1 MAKATL
7 IELEIPQ
14 GRKAFPVEQADALLR
29 MKFNGGWKLPEN
41 SEWTWCAEKGFEK
54 KAPKAP
60 KTPKG
65 SNDGAN
71 GSDGANGQAAE

>member
-29 MKFNGGWKLPEN
+29 MKFNGGWKLPED
-41 SEWTWCAEKGFEK
+41 SEWTWTPEKGFEK
-54 KAPKAP
+54 KATKAV
-60 KTPKG
+60 KG
-65 SNDGAN
+65 SMGGAKLQ
-71 GSDGANGQAAE
+71 GAE

>member
-1 MAKATL
+1 MAKETK

-29 MKFNGGWKLPEN
+29 MKFNGGWKLPED

-54 KAPKAP
+54 RKAESGKRKA
-60 KTPKG
+60 
-65 SNDGAN
+65 DA
-71 GSDGANGQAAE
+71 DAENAE